1 MWKGSPG
8 FLIVTRTMYRN
19 NEWFQLSAV
28 NDQEHN
34 VYNFPPSSHRLKFSS
49 LGKLMNIIETNALLI
64 SFNNSF
70 L

>member
-1 MWKGSPG
+1 M
-8 FLIVTRTMYRN
+8 RRN

-34 VYNFPPSSHRLKFSS
+34 VYNFPRVLIAWNISS